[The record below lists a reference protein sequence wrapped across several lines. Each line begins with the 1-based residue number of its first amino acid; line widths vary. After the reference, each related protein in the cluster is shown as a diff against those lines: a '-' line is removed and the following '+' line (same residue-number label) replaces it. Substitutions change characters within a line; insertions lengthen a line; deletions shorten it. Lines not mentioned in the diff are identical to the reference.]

1 MNDYDELEE
10 ELDELEE
17 ELTELDDNFDVSDEF
32 DLDSKIKEFHT
43 KDELGRYL
51 EDIGQYG
58 LLSHE
63 EELDLAYTMRAGLQ
77 SEDPEL
83 IKKGQLARDKFINGN
98 YRLVISIAKRYYNS
112 VSPSMTF
119 LDIIQSGNLGLMTA
133 IDKFDPDKGLKFST
147 FATWWIR
154 QYIARDILN
163 NRNTIRVPV
172 HIQEKLSKIFRLELQ
187 SPNITVPQLADKLEV
202 SEAKVIRLLQLRE
215 AIPII
220 YLDRII
226 PESDDP
232 STSLLDMISD
242 DALQPD
248 IADRLQRRDE
258 YLFEIMANKLTDREH
273 YIVSRR
279 YGLADDKPATL
290 ETIGVELGLTRERV
304 RQIESKAINKL
315 KAPRVQT
322 KLKELMT
329 LK

>member
-17 ELTELDDNFDVSDEF
+17 ELTELDDNFHVSDEF

-51 EDIGQYG
+51 EDVGQYG

-163 NRNTIRVPV
+163 NRNTISVPV
-172 HIQEKLSKIFRLELQ
+172 HKQEKQSKIFTSEL
-187 SPNITVPQLADKLEV
+187 T
-202 SEAKVIRLLQLRE
+202 
-215 AIPII
+215 
-220 YLDRII
+220 
-226 PESDDP
+226 
-232 STSLLDMISD
+232 
-242 DALQPD
+242 
-248 IADRLQRRDE
+248 
-258 YLFEIMANKLTDREH
+258 
-273 YIVSRR
+273 
-279 YGLADDKPATL
+279 
-290 ETIGVELGLTRERV
+290 
-304 RQIESKAINKL
+304 
-315 KAPRVQT
+315 
-322 KLKELMT
+322 
-329 LK
+329 